1 MKQILSKTILVAV
14 LFIGAQSTVALSY
27 NHFNKAKI
35 FSKRLVHAVP
45 EGPAIVGF
53 MTGSWALGVMHF
65 SPGNGLVVGGD
76 IAAIG
81 ALGIVIESIGRPGLT
96 SIVKAG
102 GVGLPLIACYES
114 RRISRKHQLRN
125 DLK

>member
-1 MKQILSKTILVAV
+1 MKQVLSKIIFVIVFFMSLQANAAW
-14 LFIGAQSTVALSY
+14 GPNQ
-27 NHFNKAKI
+27 FNKAKL
-35 FSKRLVHAVP
+35 FSKRLVHRVP

-65 SPGNGLVVGGD
+65 SSGNGLVVGGD

-102 GVGLPLIACYES
+102 GVVLPLIACYES
-114 RRISRKHQLRN
+114 RRISQQRRLKS